1 MVVLGGR
8 LFICELFSLNRAT
21 QDWYST
27 SRVSKRMTDGTAACL
42 RARYCLV
49 WRAQ

>member
-21 QDWYST
+21 QDLYST
-27 SRVSKRMTDGTAACL
+27 ARVNKRLTDVTAACL

-49 WRAQ
+49 